1 LLLLLLLLLLHDVVM
16 ATLLSATSFLQRM
29 ALQCILMV
37 KNAQK
42 WPYLKNLCRGQGAK
56 IKKCTP

>member
-1 LLLLLLLLLLHDVVM
+1 LLLLLLLLLLLHDVVM

-42 WPYLKNLCRGQGAK
+42 
-56 IKKCTP
+56 